1 SANVVPFRPAIVEPK
16 SVPSLTPIE
25 RRAFRELAQELTSR
39 LRGAPVETRTQEL
52 RAQELR
58 LQELA
63 ASQNQALSRDELR
76 QVLNQAL
83 NQENREDYGEQSGN
97 PSQQGD
103 EAGSDGN
110 LTQNE
115 ERGETASEPADEAA
129 GKPAPETFSP
139 PVEHWLEPAFLDRI
153 PLGILVYRPD
163 GLVYANRRFLDL
175 TGYGDVAALE
185 AAGGLNRLFAE
196 PASGAAFAD
205 APEAQTLAIIT
216 QSGERL
222 AVEGRLVAASWHA
235 SPAMALIL
243 NKRQSAGPI
252 EVASNANGEGIP
264 GAEPDAERIAA

>member
-1 SANVVPFRPAIVEPK
+1 NVAVAAPDQAAASPGSDPASANVVPFRPAIVEPK

-83 NQENREDYGEQSGN
+83 NQENREDYDGQSQEPEQKDGN
-97 PSQQGD
+97 PSRQGD

-110 LTQNE
+110 LTENE

-129 GKPAPETFSP
+129 G
-139 PVEHWLEPAFLDRI
+139 
-153 PLGILVYRPD
+153 
-163 GLVYANRRFLDL
+163 
-175 TGYGDVAALE
+175 
-185 AAGGLNRLFAE
+185 
-196 PASGAAFAD
+196 
-205 APEAQTLAIIT
+205 
-216 QSGERL
+216 
-222 AVEGRLVAASWHA
+222 
-235 SPAMALIL
+235 
-243 NKRQSAGPI
+243 
-252 EVASNANGEGIP
+252 
-264 GAEPDAERIAA
+264 